1 MFLWNLFKKK
11 PHTATPIGVEKNNN
25 SKKKPDLHH
34 HLTDNLDEIR
44 KKLGNSS
51 DIIIRQFECG
61 SSRIPAA
68 AVYIDGLTDKEMVDD
83 FVMRSMEFEISSNTD
98 KTIKNM
104 DELLMSI
111 LSGDTIILIDGWT
124 AAISGRT
131 RGGQVRQVSEPTAQ
145 VVIRGP
151 KESFT
156 ESIGTNV
163 SLLRRKIKNANLWV
177 DTLQI
182 GEVTQTDVSIVY
194 IKGIANDKIVQE
206 VKKRLKDI
214 HTDSILESGYIE
226 QFIEDNIYSLFPT
239 VYNTER
245 PDIVAGNLLEGRIAI
260 LVDGTPFVLIT
271 PVSFFMFFQ
280 SVEDYYQRFIVS
292 SMIRLLRYIALLIS
306 LFGPSVYI
314 ASITFHQEMIPTP
327 LLISLA
333 SQREGVP
340 FPAFIEALIME
351 FTFEILREAGVRMP
365 RAIGQAVS
373 IVGALVLGQAAVQ
386 AGIVSPAM
394 VIVVSITGIS
404 SFTTPAF
411 SMALSVRAIRFLIMF
426 SAAIMGFYGIAILSI
441 ILIAHMC
448 GIRSFGIPYMTPLA
462 PFNLGDQKDTLI
474 RFPMKFL
481 FSRPRLISQNN
492 ITRMEKDEQLG
503 GNLNES

>member
-1 MFLWNLFKKK
+1 MSFWNPFKQKQ
-11 PHTATPIGVEKNNN
+11 HTDKTTNGDINTKT
-25 SKKKPDLHH
+25 SDI
-34 HLTDNLDEIR
+34 HLRLSDNLDEIR

-51 DIIIRQFECG
+51 DIVIRQFECG

-68 AVYIDGLTDKEMVDD
+68 AVYADGLIDKEMVDD
-83 FVMRSMEFEISSNTD
+83 FVMHSMEFEVSSHTEKKITNSND
-98 KTIKNM
+98 
-104 DELLMSI
+104 LLLSI
-111 LSGDTIILIDGWT
+111 LSGDTIILIDGWA
-124 AAISGRT
+124 AAICGNT
-131 RGGQVRQVSEPTAQ
+131 RGGQVRQVTEPNTQ
-145 VVIRGP
+145 VTIRGP

-163 SLLRRKIKNANLWV
+163 ALIRRKIKNTNLWV
-177 DTLQI
+177 DTMQL
-182 GEVTQTDVSIVY
+182 GEVTQTDISIMY

-206 VKKRLKDI
+206 IKKRLKDI

-226 QFIEDNIYSLFPT
+226 QFIEDSNFSLFPT

-260 LVDGTPFVLIT
+260 LVDGTPFVLIA
-271 PVSFFMFFQ
+271 PVSFFMYFQ

-314 ASITFHQEMIPTP
+314 ASITFHQEMIPTQ

-333 SQREGVP
+333 AQREGVP
-340 FPAFIEALIME
+340 FPALIEALIME

-426 SAAIMGFYGIAILSI
+426 SAAIMGFYGIAIISI

-448 GIRSFGIPYMTPLA
+448 GLRSFGIPYLTPLA
-462 PFNLGDQKDTLI
+462 PFTLEDQKDTLI

-481 FSRPRLISQNN
+481 FSRPRLISQKNTKRM
-492 ITRMEKDEQLG
+492 TRDD
-503 GNLNES
+503 